1 MEDIKKEEK
10 IIFDINISS
19 IQDLYSILLNKW
31 YDFVTLE
38 PEETKVYVRF
48 RKEWKVVDERFI
60 RYPIYSEILIK
71 AKTTSNLDVWETKET
86 QEWTWEM
93 EIDWKKYNLL
103 SKVVPWNYWE
113 KLFLKVKV
121 IEEKIVKKSN
131 KKMELGKMVGAFWA
145 LLIILLIIGWSYLAF
160 IVLNAK
166 TIDDVRFF
174 LSLWI
179 NIDEINNFLE
189 KAVTIFFSLLV
200 LILTIFLA
208 IFLFKFLLTKKI
220 YKKKKA
226 KYGVIA
232 LLFFIITFSS
242 ASWWMIIYGKI
253 KDLPNWWLLRLW
265 DVRIYDNSKLASEIF
280 REKFG
285 EKNLEVNAFISDTTN
300 IIWPIDIK
308 FDISEIAKKEEKWW
322 LRIKK
327 YIWSFWRNERIEES
341 FEPSFI
347 KKFDK
352 KGNYD
357 VEVEIELVDELNQTT
372 TKKLKNMPKIWVWY
386 IVWIRERQLNN
397 GSKQVTFDATTLKD
411 LWKAEWFLEDSK
423 DDEPTYKWSVYT
435 TKPIFE
441 ETIVWLKVRNDN
453 KSSNQLDRIFVINWE
468 QAWNIS
474 WDIEFTKSNA
484 DDKEYTFQIKNI
496 RTNEWMWT
504 IEKFVWKIEDRQ
516 YTRDWDIDNLEK
528 SSEVKHKFGN
538 YWKYDI
544 TVELT
549 PTSWEI
555 RKITKKIDVIKE
567 LKIKDKLTFY
577 SNWEKVEN
585 VIVNDLTWEY
595 FLNEFWIPTTLS
607 MDARYVKSDNII
619 YSLEEVT
626 WDYDSDWN
634 IDAKGKK
641 WELVINKEWKNKITV
656 RYKFRNIR
664 LDDDVIEIKEIIYVE
679 AVKKEHD
686 INFKINQS
694 TEYAPAII
702 WFDATQSMVK
712 DSNISK
718 FIWNFWDQITEEWD
732 AVIKHRYLADWEYQV
747 SLTVVTSDW
756 KRYSTSKK
764 VVLKPKAQK
773 VKIKSS
779 LLNAPI
785 HQWID
790 FDSSESIWD
799 ITNYLWDF
807 GDGNISTEANPTHS
821 YSKAWT
827 YKVKL
832 TVDFRNRNVMED
844 QMEIT
849 ITN

>member
-1 MEDIKKEEK
+1 
-10 IIFDINISS
+10 
-19 IQDLYSILLNKW
+19 
-31 YDFVTLE
+31 
-38 PEETKVYVRF
+38 
-48 RKEWKVVDERFI
+48 
-60 RYPIYSEILIK
+60 
-71 AKTTSNLDVWETKET
+71 
-86 QEWTWEM
+86 
-93 EIDWKKYNLL
+93 
-103 SKVVPWNYWE
+103 
-113 KLFLKVKV
+113 
-121 IEEKIVKKSN
+121 
-131 KKMELGKMVGAFWA
+131 
-145 LLIILLIIGWSYLAF
+145 
-160 IVLNAK
+160 
-166 TIDDVRFF
+166 
-174 LSLWI
+174 
-179 NIDEINNFLE
+179 
-189 KAVTIFFSLLV
+189 
-200 LILTIFLA
+200 
-208 IFLFKFLLTKKI
+208 
-220 YKKKKA
+220 
-226 KYGVIA
+226 
-232 LLFFIITFSS
+232 
-242 ASWWMIIYGKI
+242 MIIYGKI
-253 KDLPNWWLLRLW
+253 KDLPNWGLLRLG

-300 IIWPIDIK
+300 IIGPIDIK
-308 FDISEIAKKEEKWW
+308 FDISEIAKKEEKGG

-327 YIWSFWRNERIEES
+327 YIWSFGRNERIEES

-372 TKKLKNMPKIWVWY
+372 TKKLKNMPKIGVGY
-386 IVWIRERQLNN
+386 IVGIRERQLNN

-411 LWKAEWFLEDSK
+411 LGKAEWFLEDSK
-423 DDEPTYKWSVYT
+423 DDEPTYKGSVYT

-441 ETIVWLKVRNDN
+441 ETIVGLKVRNDN
-453 KSSNQLDRIFVINWE
+453 KSSNQLDRIFVINGE
-468 QAWNIS
+468 QAGNIS
-474 WDIEFTKSNA
+474 GDIEFTKSNA

-496 RTNEWMWT
+496 RTNEGMGT

-516 YTRDWDIDNLEK
+516 YTRDGDIDNLEK

-538 YWKYDI
+538 YGKYDI

-549 PTSWEI
+549 PTSGEI

-577 SNWEKVEN
+577 SNGEKVEN
-585 VIVNDLTWEY
+585 VIVNDLTGEY
-595 FLNEFWIPTTLS
+595 FLNEFGIPTTLS

-626 WDYDSDWN
+626 WDYDSDGN

-641 WELVINKEWKNKITV
+641 GELMINKEGKNKITV

-702 WFDATQSMVK
+702 GFDATQSMVK

-718 FIWNFWDQITEEWD
+718 FIWNFGDQITEEGD
-732 AVIKHRYLADWEYQV
+732 AVIKHRYLADGEYQV
-747 SLTVVTSDW
+747 SLTVVTSDG

-785 HQWID
+785 HQGID
-790 FDSSESIWD
+790 FDSSESIGD

-821 YSKAWT
+821 YSKAGT